1 MSDGCEMYGQ
11 WIWESLLARRMT
23 LEGQGVP
30 RGSRWV
36 GILLIGGAIAP
47 LGLAAIVATGLDER
61 VSVTRTSHAVIEPVI
76 GVTAARVPADLAGPE
91 APMAARSKQIFPA
104 TRARGNSPRFVK
116 SGMKS

>member
-23 LEGQGVP
+23 LEGQVVP

-47 LGLAAIVATGLDER
+47 LGLAAIVATER
-61 VSVTRTSHAVIEPVI
+61 VSVTRTSDAVIEPVT
-76 GVTAARVPADLAGPE
+76 GVTVARAPADLAGPE
-91 APMAARSKQIFPA
+91 APMAARSKQISPA
-104 TRARGNSPRFVK
+104 TRARGNSPRFEK
-116 SGMKS
+116 SGTKS